1 MLNIECKCDNGI
13 WVWGKFGRFFKKI
26 DEIGEYL
33 DVSDDFWDRNERQY
47 WLTAMRL
54 LQESPPFLRWRFG
67 RPTFCY

>member
-13 WVWGKFGRFFKKI
+13 WIREKFDRFFKKI

-47 WLTAMRL
+47 GLTAMRL
-54 LQESPPFLRWRFG
+54 FAIHSDDEARQLAG
-67 RPTFCY
+67 I